1 MKNNEK
7 FLKEGYS
14 IEVAA
19 KETKESLAKEKALE
33 KIVINGLVFNKLK
46 DEL

>member
-7 FLKEGYS
+7 FLREGYS
-14 IEVAA
+14 IEAA
-19 KETKESLAKEKALE
+19 VKETRESLAKEKVLE